1 MINGIGLS
9 EMAVIFFLIIILFKP
24 QDLPAIVRGIARF
37 FGKIRQYTDSAKKMF
52 NDIAKM

>member
-24 QDLPAIVRGIARF
+24 QDLPAIVRGIARV

>member
-9 EMAVIFFLIIILFKP
+9 EMAIIFFLIIILFKP
-24 QDLPAIVRGIARF
+24 QDLPAIVRGIARV

-52 NDIAKM
+52 NDISKL